1 MKAFLSA
8 CSIVD
13 RFVFRL
19 NVFVV
24 AAILAAMSGIVF
36 YGVIGRYVFNAPLFW
51 GEETARFL
59 MFFLVLTGSALG
71 LRLSQHPRLTMFVD
85 LFPERHRKALM
96 LLGDAI
102 VFGTILVIL
111 IQGTELAI
119 DEGIM
124 RTPALRISYFWIYLA
139 YPIGAVLGLM
149 QLIGAYFAPQL
160 ADTLNEDAEETAL

>member
-8 CSIVD
+8 CSTVD
-13 RFVFRL
+13 RIVFRL

-24 AAILAAMSGIVF
+24 AAILAVMSGIVF
-36 YGVIGRYVFNAPLFW
+36 YCVIARYVFNAPLFW
-51 GEETARFL
+51 GEEIARFL

-85 LFPERHRKALM
+85 LLPERHRRKM
-96 LLGDAI
+96 IFLGDAI

-149 QLIGAYFAPQL
+149 QLIGAYFAPRL
-160 ADTLNEDAEETAL
+160 ADSVNDGAEETAL